1 MGIVEKDRQKS
12 KKRKILLG
20 TLIPTS
26 IVLSAS
32 ITVGALLTSPKISTL
47 LLLKEC
53 NGYYQKYRKILE
65 TRKDNLSKLENQ
77 YKSVDVEV
85 KKIDKELTKLQ
96 DNLDKENDAN
106 KKAMIQKSI
115 DKTKKELSEKR
126 KYYNGLKKEYQDMLP
141 KFISLANNLQR
152 IFKPMETLYN
162 NIEQL
167 KKDKNMTNALWKK
180 SKLSLEKVKQDYE
193 SWILSEYKNI

>member
-1 MGIVEKDRQKS
+1 MEKS

-53 NGYYQKYRKILE
+53 KGYYEKYRKILE

-96 DNLDKENDAN
+96 DNLDKEHDAN
-106 KKAMIQKSI
+106 KKALIQKNI

-126 KYYNGLKKEYQDMLP
+126 KHYNELKKEYQDMLP

>member
-1 MGIVEKDRQKS
+1 MEKS

-53 NGYYQKYRKILE
+53 NGYYQKYREILE

-85 KKIDKELTKLQ
+85 KKIYKELTKLQ
-96 DNLDKENDAN
+96 DNLDKENDAD
-106 KKAMIQKSI
+106 KKAMIQKNI

-126 KYYNGLKKEYQDMLP
+126 KHYNALKKEYQDMLP

>member
-1 MGIVEKDRQKS
+1 MEKS

-53 NGYYQKYRKILE
+53 NGYYQKYREILK

-96 DNLDKENDAN
+96 DNLDKENDAD
-106 KKAMIQKSI
+106 KKAMIQKNI

-126 KYYNGLKKEYQDMLP
+126 KHYNALKKEYQDMLP

>member
-1 MGIVEKDRQKS
+1 MEKS

-32 ITVGALLTSPKISTL
+32 ITVAALLTSPKISTL

-96 DNLDKENDAN
+96 DNLDKEDDAN
-106 KKAMIQKSI
+106 KKAMIQKNI

-126 KYYNGLKKEYQDMLP
+126 KHYNGLKKEYQDMLP

>member
-1 MGIVEKDRQKS
+1 MEKS

-32 ITVGALLTSPKISTL
+32 ITVAALLTSPKISTL

-106 KKAMIQKSI
+106 KKAMIQKNI

>member
-1 MGIVEKDRQKS
+1 MEKS

-77 YKSVDVEV
+77 YKSVDIEA
-85 KKIDKELTKLQ
+85 KKLDKELTKLQ
-96 DNLDKENDAN
+96 DNLDKEDNAN
-106 KKAMIQKSI
+106 KKAIIQKNI

-126 KYYNGLKKEYQDMLP
+126 KHYNGLKKEYQDMLP

>member
-1 MGIVEKDRQKS
+1 MEKS

-32 ITVGALLTSPKISTL
+32 ITVGALLTSP
-47 LLLKEC
+47 

-106 KKAMIQKSI
+106 KKAMIQKNI

>member
-1 MGIVEKDRQKS
+1 MEKS

-96 DNLDKENDAN
+96 DNLDKENDVN
-106 KKAMIQKSI
+106 KKAMIQKNI

-126 KYYNGLKKEYQDMLP
+126 KHYNGLKEEYQDMLP

>member
-1 MGIVEKDRQKS
+1 MEKS

-32 ITVGALLTSPKISTL
+32 ITVAALLTSPKISTL

-106 KKAMIQKSI
+106 KKAMIQKNI

-126 KYYNGLKKEYQDMLP
+126 KHYNGLKKEYQDMLP

>member
-1 MGIVEKDRQKS
+1 MEKS

-85 KKIDKELTKLQ
+85 KKTDKELTKLQ

-106 KKAMIQKSI
+106 KKAMIQKNI

>member
-1 MGIVEKDRQKS
+1 MEKS

-106 KKAMIQKSI
+106 KKTMIQKNI

>member
-1 MGIVEKDRQKS
+1 MEKS

-106 KKAMIQKSI
+106 KKAMIQKNI

-126 KYYNGLKKEYQDMLP
+126 KHYNGLKKEYQDMLP
-141 KFISLANNLQR
+141 IFISLANNLQR

>member
-1 MGIVEKDRQKS
+1 MEKS

-26 IVLSAS
+26 IILSAS

-65 TRKDNLSKLENQ
+65 TRKDDLSKLENQ

-96 DNLDKENDAN
+96 DNLDEENDAN
-106 KKAMIQKSI
+106 KKAMIQKNI

>member
-1 MGIVEKDRQKS
+1 MEKS

-106 KKAMIQKSI
+106 KKAMIQKNI
-115 DKTKKELSEKR
+115 DKTKKQLSEKR
-126 KYYNGLKKEYQDMLP
+126 KHYNGLKKEYQDMLP
-141 KFISLANNLQR
+141 KFIFLANNLQR

>member
-1 MGIVEKDRQKS
+1 MEKS

-106 KKAMIQKSI
+106 KKAMIQKNI

-167 KKDKNMTNALWKK
+167 KKDKNMTNGLWKK

>member
-1 MGIVEKDRQKS
+1 MEKS

-96 DNLDKENDAN
+96 DNLDKENDAD
-106 KKAMIQKSI
+106 KKTMIQKNI
-115 DKTKKELSEKR
+115 DRIKKELSEKR

>member
-1 MGIVEKDRQKS
+1 MEKS

-65 TRKDNLSKLENQ
+65 TRKDELSKLENQ

-96 DNLDKENDAN
+96 DNLDKEHDVN
-106 KKAMIQKSI
+106 KKAIIQKNI

-126 KYYNGLKKEYQDMLP
+126 KHYNGLKKEYQDMLP